1 MQPIARHSITIV
13 AAVCI
18 VLIGGEG
25 GLAKPAAGEQISL
38 MLRARS
44 AVPPVPPAPSAPPV
58 ASRSRDTRVAEVA
71 PNGDVFVADS
81 KLDAV
86 EVLHIPAGGSGSAQH
101 QVFAR
106 GLRQPFGIAFYP
118 AGADPRWVYI
128 AARDGVVR
136 YAYKNGDLKASGNP
150 ELIVSGIPTTHY
162 ARGAATDPRHCE
174 GMTVQPSSGELWCI
188 AGGRDESGDGSAPD
202 LQPM

>member
-1 MQPIARHSITIV
+1 MEPITRHSLTIA

-25 GLAKPAAGEQISL
+25 GLAKPAVGEQVSV
-38 MLRARS
+38 MLRERS
-44 AVPPVPPAPSAPPV
+44 SLPPASSGPPAASPS
-58 ASRSRDTRVAEVA
+58 RGTRVAEVA

-86 EVLHIPAGGSGSAQH
+86 EVLHLPAGGSGAAQH

-162 ARGAATDPRHCE
+162 ARGAAADPRHCE
-174 GMTVQPSSGELWCI
+174 GMTVQPSTGEIWCI
-188 AGGRDESGDGSAPD
+188 AGGRDEPGDGSPLD
-202 LQPM
+202 LEPM

>member
-1 MQPIARHSITIV
+1 MEPITRHAFTIV

-25 GLAKPAAGEQISL
+25 GLAKPAAGEQVSV
-38 MLRARS
+38 MLPSRPA
-44 AVPPVPPAPSAPPV
+44 APPASSAPSV
-58 ASRSRDTRVAEVA
+58 TSRPRDMRVAEVA

-86 EVLHIPAGGSGSAQH
+86 EVLHIPAGGAGSAQH
-101 QVFAR
+101 QIFAR

-118 AGADPRWVYI
+118 SGSDPRWVYI

-162 ARGAATDPRHCE
+162 SRGAATGAQHCE
-174 GMTVQPSSGELWCI
+174 GMTVQPSTGELWCI
-188 AGGRDESGDGSAPD
+188 AGGGDETGESSPLA